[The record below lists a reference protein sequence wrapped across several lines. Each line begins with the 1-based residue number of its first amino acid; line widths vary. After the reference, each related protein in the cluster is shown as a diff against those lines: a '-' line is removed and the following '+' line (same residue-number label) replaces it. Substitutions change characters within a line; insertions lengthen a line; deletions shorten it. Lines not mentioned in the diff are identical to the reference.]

1 MIQSTLKQ
9 KYRETCALMTIP
21 ALEQAA
27 ENLAVQG
34 KVEESRYIRNLIAE
48 RKAYRAEIAQET
60 RTRPTV
66 ARTTPAEP
74 ILSPAAYHA
83 LKQCALVV
91 TVVAAGALFV
101 AYAIIPAFVALG
113 DALSAIMAAAAPFI
127 AAGVGCVFLVYLL
140 LSGLFS
146 KKNEYPQS
154 SPSGGTT
161 YITNIFVGQNG
172 GVEVKQ

>member
-48 RKAYRAEIAQET
+48 RKAYRAEIAQEIC
-60 RTRPTV
+60 TRPAP

-74 ILSPAAYHA
+74 ILSPEAYQA
-83 LKQCALVV
+83 VKQGALVAAA
-91 TVVAAGALFV
+91 VAAGALFV
-101 AYAIIPAFVALG
+101 AYAVIPAFVALG
-113 DALSAIMAAAAPFI
+113 AALSAIMAAAAPFI

-140 LSGLFS
+140 FSGLGQ
-146 KKNEYPQS
+146 KKTEFQGK
-154 SPSGGTT
+154 SGGNV
-161 YITNIFVGQNG
+161 YNIYVGENNHIR
-172 GVEVKQ
+172 VEQ

>member
-60 RTRPTV
+60 RTRTRPAP
-66 ARTTPAEP
+66 ARSAPAEP
-74 ILSPAAYHA
+74 ILSPAAYQA
-83 LKQCALVV
+83 VKQGALVAAA
-91 TVVAAGALFV
+91 VAAGALFV
-101 AYAIIPAFVALG
+101 AYAVIPAFVALG
-113 DALSAIMAAAAPFI
+113 AALSAIMAAAAPFI
-127 AAGVGCVFLVYLL
+127 AAGVGGVFLVYLL
-140 LSGLFS
+140 FSGLGQ
-146 KKNEYPQS
+146 KKTEFQGK
-154 SPSGGTT
+154 SGGNV
-161 YITNIFVGQNG
+161 YNIYVGENNHIR
-172 GVEVKQ
+172 VEQ